1 MPKTITAQGKA
12 MRQVAPDTV
21 TVRLDLSGVAQTYE
35 EAIGLSASKTEKL
48 RSCVKEAGMDPE
60 ELKTGTFRVYPHTRG
75 EHDEKGIWREVFD
88 GYGYEHSLTV
98 TMPLEELRLG
108 EMLRAFS
115 GSGTD
120 AAFSLEYS
128 LRDAQAV
135 QDALLEE
142 AVRDAL
148 HRIGV
153 LAEAAGLGKTTV
165 LEIRHGAAAEVY
177 AERRME
183 MITMAKGADFDA
195 VRVEPEA
202 VRMHDEVTVIAAAD

>member
-1 MPKTITAQGKA
+1 
-12 MRQVAPDTV
+12 
-21 TVRLDLSGVAQTYE
+21 
-35 EAIGLSASKTEKL
+35 
-48 RSCVKEAGMDPE
+48 
-60 ELKTGTFRVYPHTRG
+60 
-75 EHDEKGIWREVFD
+75 
-88 GYGYEHSLTV
+88 
-98 TMPLEELRLG
+98 
-108 EMLRAFS
+108 MLRAFS

-153 LAEAAGLGKTTV
+153 LAKAAGLGKTTV

-183 MITMAKGADFDA
+183 MITMAIGADFDA

-202 VRMHDEVTVIAAAD
+202 VRMRDEVTVIAAAD